1 MLSQEVFEAVFE
13 ENRVSNMMLA
23 WMSTVA
29 TAAATTN
36 TSVIFWFFNS
46 PKFLDSH
53 KAILVTQTTVQNVT
67 VNSISSELT
76 VAALH

>member
-53 KAILVTQTTVQNVT
+53 KAILVTQTVQNVT